1 MTQVIEIQ
9 HWLDSSSAIVG
20 SIGGLILGVIYF
32 TKKYKELK
40 NKQEQNSLNVNSKDG
55 YKHTTIHE
63 LLTSLRI
70 QLNADRVQLAQFH
83 NGGKFLEGSPM
94 KRFSVSHESCRPGV
108 SMESVNLHNI
118 LVSLFWCM
126 VSMLK
131 EDSPKIRLTRSLPE
145 DSLIKT
151 YNESKNID
159 AFSLLPV
166 KKEELFL
173 GFVRAE
179 WGSLHDI
186 PDDYD
191 DCERIMDKYRSFI
204 ELEILRG
211 T

>member
-1 MTQVIEIQ
+1 MTQVTEIQ
-9 HWLDSSSAIVG
+9 HWLDSSSAIIG

-63 LLTSLRI
+63 LLTALRI

>member
-1 MTQVIEIQ
+1 MTQVTDIQ

-32 TKKYKELK
+32 RKKYKELK

-63 LLTSLRI
+63 LLTALRI

-131 EDSPKIRLTRSLPE
+131 ENNPKIRLTRSLPE

-159 AFSLLPV
+159 AFSLLPI

-191 DCERIMDKYRSFI
+191 DCERIMDKYRSFV

>member
-9 HWLDSSSAIVG
+9 HWLDSSSAIIG

>member
-1 MTQVIEIQ
+1 MTQVTEIQ
-9 HWLDSSSAIVG
+9 HWLDSSSAIIG

>member
-20 SIGGLILGVIYF
+20 SIGGLILSVIYF

-63 LLTSLRI
+63 LLTALRI

>member
-63 LLTSLRI
+63 LLTALRI

>member
-1 MTQVIEIQ
+1 MTQLTDIQ
-9 HWLDSSSAIVG
+9 RWFDSSSAIVG
-20 SIGGLILGVIYF
+20 SIGGLILGLIYLR
-32 TKKYKELK
+32 KKYKELR

-131 EDSPKIRLTRSLPE
+131 EDNPKIRLTRSLPE

-159 AFSLLPV
+159 AFSLVPI

-179 WGSLHDI
+179 WGNLHDI

-191 DCERIMDKYRSFI
+191 DCERAMDKYRSFV

-211 T
+211 N

>member
-9 HWLDSSSAIVG
+9 HWLDSSSAIIG

-32 TKKYKELK
+32 RKKYKELK

-63 LLTSLRI
+63 LLTALRI